1 MLKEV
6 LLLML
11 KLTLYYQFLGFGI
24 IDKNLNFT
32 KILKLS
38 RHTI

>member
-11 KLTLYYQFLGFGI
+11 KLTLCCQFLEFGI
-24 IDKNLNFT
+24 IDKNLIFP
-32 KILKLS
+32 KIFF
-38 RHTI
+38 IYIY